1 VSKRSRRNVLR
12 VFREL
17 AEDQGNVFPPRARW
31 RPIVRLLRQ
40 RYGWR
45 FADAFLWTM
54 YGGGRMMKLMES
66 MYGVTPMHTKPDPER
81 FKPEPFTFHGQGA

>member
-1 VSKRSRRNVLR
+1 MSKRMRRNTLR

-17 AEDQGNVFPPRARW
+17 AEDRGHVFPPRARW

-40 RYGWR
+40 RHGWG

-54 YGGGRMMKLMES
+54 YGGGRMMRLMAA
-66 MYGVTPMHTKPDPER
+66 MYGAPSTRPMRYPL
-81 FKPEPFTFHGQGA
+81 